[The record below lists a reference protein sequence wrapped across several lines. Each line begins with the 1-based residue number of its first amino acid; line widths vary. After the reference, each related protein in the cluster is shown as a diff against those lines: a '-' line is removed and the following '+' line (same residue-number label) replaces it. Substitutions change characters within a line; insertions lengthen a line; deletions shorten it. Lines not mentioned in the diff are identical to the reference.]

1 MKLDGKSVQAAMMHL
16 VEEYRLDPYQVMEI
30 MRTGIKS
37 WFKKD
42 LLFFFQNILIIT
54 WNQKTKSLSKLTQKK
69 QIVIIKQKLK
79 FYEKN

>member
-37 WFKKD
+37 
-42 LLFFFQNILIIT
+42 
-54 WNQKTKSLSKLTQKK
+54 
-69 QIVIIKQKLK
+69 
-79 FYEKN
+79 